1 MIRLSAIVWLVVLA
15 LLGVGLFQ
23 VKYEVQAREKELRQV
38 RKQIEAN
45 EASIRV
51 LEAEWSYLNDL
62 SRLNDLARRHTEL
75 SPTTPSQVGDFREL
89 PLRPSEPRDSE
100 GAAPLILSE
109 SEPDSQP
116 IVPAHDDEVIE
127 AILAEMS
134 EGNGEPALKP
144 RIPATGTG
152 AGSPLESE

>member
-1 MIRLSAIVWLVVLA
+1 MIRLSAIAWLVILA

-23 VKYEVQAREKELRQV
+23 VKYEVQAREKELRLV
-38 RKQIEAN
+38 RKQVDAN
-45 EASIRV
+45 QASIRV

-75 SPTTPSQVGDFREL
+75 SPTTPSQVGEFREL

-100 GAAPLILSE
+100 GLAPLILSE

-116 IVPAHDDEVIE
+116 VPPAHDDEVIE

-134 EGNGEPALKP
+134 EGNGEPASKP
-144 RIPATGTG
+144 QIPAPG
-152 AGSPLESE
+152 AIDASSEESE